1 MIIEEQHNI
10 TCLESSNK
18 SKDNILKEVTESR
31 HDNNAETSKFKGPAS
46 IWKHD
51 IHLLMG
57 IEIGFCRN
65 KDKH

>member
-31 HDNNAETSKFKGPAS
+31 HDNAETSKFKGPAS
-46 IWKHD
+46 ILKA
-51 IHLLMG
+51 
-57 IEIGFCRN
+57 
-65 KDKH
+65 